1 MPGWKLEKSVEG
13 IVVGV
18 DEVGCAPLAG
28 PVVAAAV
35 VLDRKIPRRLA
46 RRIDDS
52 KKVPAEEREEI
63 FARLP
68 DHAQIGVGEA
78 SVDEIEQLNIL
89 RAAQLAMRRAVDM
102 LGSIGVTPA
111 LIIVDGN
118 RLPGFGFP
126 TQCVVG
132 GDGISLSIAA
142 ASIVAKVTRDRQMRM
157 LAEAFPGYGWER
169 NVGYPT
175 AEHRAAIQRLG
186 LTPHHRRTFR
196 AVSEVLATNYC
207 FDFIS

>member
-1 MPGWKLEKSVEG
+1 VPNWKLERSVEG

-35 VLDRKIPRRLA
+35 ALDRNLPRRLA

-52 KKVPAEEREEI
+52 KKLPAEVREEI

-68 DHAQIGVGEA
+68 DHAQIGVGQA
-78 SVDEIEQLNIL
+78 SVEEIEQMNIL
-89 RAAQLAMRRAVDM
+89 RAAQLAMRRAVEA
-102 LGSIGVTPA
+102 LGALGVAPA

-118 RLPGFGFP
+118 HLPGFGFP

-142 ASIVAKVTRDRQMRM
+142 ASIVAKVTRDREMKA
-157 LAEAFPGYGWER
+157 LAESYPGYGWER

-175 AEHRAAIQRLG
+175 AEHRAALQRLG

-196 AVSEVLATNYC
+196 AVSEIIATTY
-207 FDFIS
+207 

>member
-1 MPGWKLEKSVEG
+1 MPHWKLERSVEG
-13 IVVGV
+13 IVIGV
-18 DEVGCAPLAG
+18 DEAGCAPLAG

-52 KKVPAEEREEI
+52 KKLPAEEREEI

-68 DHAQIGVGEA
+68 EHAQIGVGQA
-78 SVDEIEQLNIL
+78 SVEEIEQINIL
-89 RAAQLAMRRAVDM
+89 RAAQLAMRRAVDS
-102 LGSIGVTPA
+102 LGVTPA

-118 RLPGFGFP
+118 RLPGFSFP
-126 TQCVVG
+126 TRCVVG

-142 ASIVAKVTRDRQMRM
+142 ASIVAKVTRDREMKS
-157 LAEAFPGYGWER
+157 LAESFPGYGWEH

-175 AEHRAAIQRLG
+175 PEHRAAIQRLG

-196 AVSEVLATNYC
+196 AVYEVIATNYC
-207 FDFIS
+207 FDFLS

>member
-1 MPGWKLEKSVEG
+1 MPHWKLERSVEG
-13 IVVGV
+13 IVIGV
-18 DEVGCAPLAG
+18 DEAGCAPLAG

-52 KKVPAEEREEI
+52 KKLPAEEREKI

-68 DHAQIGVGEA
+68 DHAQIGVGQA
-78 SVDEIEQLNIL
+78 SVEEIEQINIL
-89 RAAQLAMRRAVDM
+89 RAAQLAMRRAVDS
-102 LGSIGVTPA
+102 LGVTPA

-118 RLPGFGFP
+118 RLPGFSFP

-142 ASIVAKVTRDRQMRM
+142 ASIVAKVTRDREMKT
-157 LAEAFPGYGWER
+157 LAESFPGYGWET

-175 AEHRAAIQRLG
+175 PEHRAAIQRLG

-196 AVSEVLATNYC
+196 AVYEVLTTNYC
-207 FDFIS
+207 FDFLS

>member
-1 MPGWKLEKSVEG
+1 MPNWKLERSVEG

-18 DEVGCAPLAG
+18 DEAGCSPLAG

-35 VLDRKIPRRLA
+35 VLDRKLPVRLA

-52 KKVPAEEREEI
+52 KKLPAEEREEI

-68 DHAQIGVGEA
+68 DHAQIGVGQA
-78 SVDEIEQLNIL
+78 SVEEIEQINIL
-89 RAAQLAMRRAVDM
+89 RAAQLAMRRAVDS
-102 LGSIGVTPA
+102 LGVTPA

-118 RLPGFGFP
+118 RLPGFSFP
-126 TQCVVG
+126 TRCVVG

-142 ASIVAKVTRDRQMRM
+142 ASIVAKVTRDREMKS
-157 LAEAFPGYGWER
+157 LAESFPGYGWEH

-175 AEHRAAIQRLG
+175 PEHRAAIQRLG

-196 AVSEVLATNYC
+196 AVYEVIATNYC
-207 FDFIS
+207 FDFLS

>member
-1 MPGWKLEKSVEG
+1 MPHWKLERSVEG
-13 IVVGV
+13 IVIGV
-18 DEVGCAPLAG
+18 DEAGCAPLAG

-52 KKVPAEEREEI
+52 KKLPAEEREKI

-68 DHAQIGVGEA
+68 DHAQIGVGQA
-78 SVDEIEQLNIL
+78 SVDEIEQINIL
-89 RAAQLAMRRAVDM
+89 RAAQLAMRRAVDS
-102 LGSIGVTPA
+102 LGVTPA
-111 LIIVDGN
+111 LIIVYGN
-118 RLPGFGFP
+118 RLPGFSFP
-126 TQCVVG
+126 TRCVVG

-142 ASIVAKVTRDRQMRM
+142 ASIVAKVTRDREMKS
-157 LAEAFPGYGWER
+157 LAESFPGYGWEH

-175 AEHRAAIQRLG
+175 PEHRAALQRLG

-196 AVSEVLATNYC
+196 AVYEVIATNYC
-207 FDFIS
+207 FDFLS